1 MKKLFTIGF
10 TASFIAV
17 SIVACTKNNSVN
29 PTSSKKNLTTFIKR
43 DTVTPPHSSIA
54 LRDTVTPPA
63 RSLNALSTLIK
74 RDTVTPPRSLVKR
87 DTVTPP
93 HTAIAIRDTV
103 TPPRKP

>member
-10 TASFIAV
+10 VVSSIAV
-17 SIVACTKNNSVN
+17 AMVACTKNESVN
-29 PTSSKKNLTTFIKR
+29 PTSSTKNLTTFIKR
-43 DTVTPPHSSIA
+43 DTVTPPHASIA
-54 LRDTVTPPA
+54 FRDTVTPPK
-63 RSLNALSTLIK
+63 SLNSLSTLIK

-93 HTAIAIRDTV
+93 HSAIAIRDTV